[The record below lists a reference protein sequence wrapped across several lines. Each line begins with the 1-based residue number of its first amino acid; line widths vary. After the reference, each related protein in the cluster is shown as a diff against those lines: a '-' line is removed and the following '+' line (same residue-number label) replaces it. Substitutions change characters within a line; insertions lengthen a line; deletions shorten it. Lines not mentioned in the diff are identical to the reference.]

1 MRNKT
6 LGVYLRSLRIREG
19 LSQRELAL
27 RMNIAQPSL
36 KQMEDDFNDIRLSSL
51 QKYVTALGM
60 TLSVRIYTSDG
71 EGTIDIT
78 KEINAMENE
87 NSFFKKLEA
96 AQANVNAEISQQ
108 QANLQKQRKND
119 EDQLIFFQT
128 EANKL
133 SNEIKAKLESKLSVR
148 QYEKVVHSK
157 YFHAEVLGTEV
168 RHGDINI
175 NFTPTGPS
183 YLSALG
189 QGVVEISSNSLYF
202 RKNPQR
208 TLSLMLKYEK
218 DDTHWLIHYR
228 DGMSGIWSQK
238 RLDDELLYS
247 TLSLLIFD
255 GE

>member
-1 MRNKT
+1 
-6 LGVYLRSLRIREG
+6 
-19 LSQRELAL
+19 
-27 RMNIAQPSL
+27 
-36 KQMEDDFNDIRLSSL
+36 
-51 QKYVTALGM
+51 
-60 TLSVRIYTSDG
+60 
-71 EGTIDIT
+71 
-78 KEINAMENE
+78 MENE

-96 AQANVNAEISQQ
+96 TQANANAEISQQ

-119 EDQLIFFQT
+119 EDRLIFFQT

-148 QYEKVVHSK
+148 QYEKVVHTK
-157 YFHAEVLGTEV
+157 YCHAEVLGTEV

-255 GE
+255 EE